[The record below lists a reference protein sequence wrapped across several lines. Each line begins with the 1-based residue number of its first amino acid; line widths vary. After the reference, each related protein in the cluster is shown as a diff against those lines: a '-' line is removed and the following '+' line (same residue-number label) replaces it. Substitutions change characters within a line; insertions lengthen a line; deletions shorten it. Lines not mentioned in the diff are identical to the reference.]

1 MKTCI
6 PLLLL
11 LVLTIHPGRAQYSGK
26 SFTITVGNGTF
37 FTLHAEGHPDEGE
50 GIFYKH
56 ASYIQP
62 DKSFTYEIKNTNV
75 FKGVEGHLKLK
86 ASKDEVPGGVDIYFD
101 NPAVGSMKYSATA
114 DWPYVVRYVVPP
126 REDGNSIWV
135 EIKVDTTKSTTRPV
149 PLKGQGSSSP
159 KPNPDELIPP
169 VINFDWEVTQR
180 LPKEDDDE
188 KNGKGYKNV
197 TYFFTSSGDYAAV
210 KPEDKSFT
218 LMIYSPKGHTWIFDD
233 KKKTITVMSMHKT
246 VGEGGAMGKEIAE
259 KIKKEPIAKDKEP
272 GFSVSKTGKT
282 KTILGLYK
290 AEEFEIKNTEV
301 IGTSKKAGTMSFW
314 YVTVP
319 FDPVKIYTMGAGRPA
334 DMSKIQND
342 PKMKRNPAAIPLL
355 NKNYLWVE
363 TEGGGIKGLETIEI
377 QKRYNTIYTAGYKI
391 KVMNSLKDMLKG
403 DDDN

>member
-1 MKTCI
+1 MKTFV
-6 PLLLL
+6 PLVLLS
-11 LVLTIHPGRAQYSGK
+11 VLTIHPGRAQYSGK
-26 SFTITVGNGTF
+26 SFTITVGNGAF

-56 ASYIQP
+56 ASFIQP

-114 DWPYVVRYVVPP
+114 DWPFVVRYVVPP
-126 REDGNSIWV
+126 REDGNSLWI
-135 EIKVDTTKSTTRPV
+135 EISVDTVRSKGKPV
-149 PLKGQGSSSP
+149 PLKGQGSSN
-159 KPNPDELIPP
+159 PNPDELIPP
-169 VINFDWEVTQR
+169 VINFDWEVIQR
-180 LPKEDDDE
+180 LPKGEEEE
-188 KNGKGYKNV
+188 KEGKGYKKM
-197 TYFFTSSGDYAAV
+197 TYFFTSKGDYAAV

-233 KKKTITVMSMHKT
+233 KKKTITVMSMARI
-246 VGEGGAMGKEIAE
+246 VGEGGTMGKALPE
-259 KIKKEPIAKDKEP
+259 KTKKAPIAKDGEGK
-272 GFSVSKTGKT
+272 FTVSKTGKT

-290 AEEFEIKNTEV
+290 AEEYEIKNTEV
-301 IGTSKKAGTMSFW
+301 IGTSKKTGTMSFW

-342 PKMKRNPAAIPLL
+342 PKMKRNPAAIPIL

-363 TEGGGIKGLETIEI
+363 TEAGSIKGLETISIEH
-377 QKRYNTIYTAGYKI
+377 KFNTIYTAGYKI